1 MQNRDPDLSI
11 MNEIYSIWKVE
22 AEYEQWGGGRH
33 PLTPHTRQ
41 HLTLSQP
48 RTPHPHPFPS
58 AQAPVHQQKAF
69 VQSTVL
75 FLFMLHLSSELSIR
89 RSGDGWS
96 KTEPYTH
103 DRRIEP

>member
-1 MQNRDPDLSI
+1 
-11 MNEIYSIWKVE
+11 MNSEE
-22 AEYEQWGGGRH
+22 EEDTH
-33 PLTPHTRQ
+33 LPPHTRQ
-41 HLTLSQP
+41 RLTLSQP
-48 RTPHPHPFPS
+48 RTPSSPLSFPLS
-58 AQAPVHQQKAF
+58 ASSGSSTKAF

-89 RSGDGWS
+89 RGGDGWS